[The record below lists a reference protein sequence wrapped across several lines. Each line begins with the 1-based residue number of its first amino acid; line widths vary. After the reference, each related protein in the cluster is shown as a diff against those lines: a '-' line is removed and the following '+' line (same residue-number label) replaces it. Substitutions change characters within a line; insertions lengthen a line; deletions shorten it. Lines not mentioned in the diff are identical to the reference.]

1 MRIVPYIKQSVRT
14 HVGDEAC
21 ADAFLQM
28 QLESMDDR
36 LGDNYKYHR
45 LNLDK
50 MYNFNFVFD
59 GDEPVQASGCQILS
73 DDVVRVF
80 SRYYVFEDYRTDSSN
95 PLDKTD
101 DFAELKYAMETLSA
115 FPLIIWT
122 RDKGSGFFK
131 RLKRGRPDL
140 FSEWEVYPEQIEL
153 MHKDNYQSI
162 FYKGDISYLHSLR
175 YESVHQK
182 KR

>member
-1 MRIVPYIKQSVRT
+1 MKTQLKLVPYIQCGKYT
-14 HVGDEAC
+14 NKETDAC
-21 ADAFLQM
+21 NDAFLQM

-59 GDEPVQASGCQILS
+59 KEAPVQASGCQILS

-131 RLKRGRPDL
+131 RLKRGRSDI

-153 MHKDNYQSI
+153 IHKDNYQSI
-162 FYKGDISYLHSLR
+162 FYKGDISYLHNLR
-175 YESVHQK
+175 YES
-182 KR
+182 